1 MKVLFDT
8 NVVLDHLLAREPH
21 VEAAERLL
29 SLVDAGRIEG
39 VLCASTVTTLHY
51 LAGKAVGPEAAARH
65 LRSLLEMFR
74 IAPVNGEVL
83 QQALRLPFGDY
94 EDAVLHEAA
103 RHEGVHA
110 IVTRNGKG
118 LRFSEEALRPI
129 FSPQEL
135 LAAVLDGS

>member
-8 NVVLDHLLAREPH
+8 NVVLGHLLAREPH

-110 IVTRNGKG
+110 IVTRNGKDFRHAT
-118 LRFSEEALRPI
+118 LPI

-135 LAAVLDGS
+135 LAAVLAGS